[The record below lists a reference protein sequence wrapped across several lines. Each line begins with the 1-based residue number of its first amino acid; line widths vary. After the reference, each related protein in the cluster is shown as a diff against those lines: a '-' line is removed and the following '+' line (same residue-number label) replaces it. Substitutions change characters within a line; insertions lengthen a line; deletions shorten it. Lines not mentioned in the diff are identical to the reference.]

1 MDIKLKNF
9 TKDKKEWMWS
19 LGLVLCTEL
28 AILSRIFF
36 HYRKYEGFW
45 AASGILFYK
54 TASVVLLLASIL
66 LGIALLL
73 QLFRTDWKR
82 MPEEPDM
89 LRKIPVELFA
99 VTAIAGGWVL
109 YMTLAPEDYWF
120 TYTGWYYVPVVIWGK
135 FVLNTFWNTLLFV
148 VLLTLVL
155 IAFYGSLYLLYRR
168 FRKKT
173 WKKTSALYRAFVR
186 YQTATSL
193 ERKLRYS
200 HRTAWIAVA
209 VLTLGILLIAF
220 SEMRYVSPGKCAVMG
235 ILLLMLLLIYWRT
248 NISGKLLREI
258 GHLTEQI
265 HALFIGETPG
275 EAIRLPEK
283 SLLHPA
289 QEELEHID
297 ATISRSVEKQ
307 MQAER
312 LKVDLITNMSHDLKT
327 PLTSMVGYTDLLKKE
342 ELSQEARDYVDV
354 ISMKQEQLKNMIQD
368 LFDLSKATSGIQQ
381 LTLETLDMRRL
392 LEQTVGNMED
402 SIATSGL
409 TIRSR
414 FLEEPLLFV
423 GDNEKMYRVV
433 QNLLE
438 NALKYSLADTRIYL
452 EAGKEQGK
460 IWMEMKNIASYEM
473 DFAPEEIME
482 RFVRGDQ
489 SRTTEGHGLGLAI
502 ASSFVQNMKGTLEVK
517 VDGDMF
523 KVRLEF
529 PEAVKG
535 AEVEQRKDKETE
547 PGSES

>member
-1 MDIKLKNF
+1 MDTKLKSF
-9 TKDKKEWMWS
+9 RKDKREGLWC
-19 LGLVLCTEL
+19 LGVVLCTEMG
-28 AILSRIFF
+28 ILSGIFF
-36 HYRKYEGFW
+36 HYRKYENFW
-45 AASGILFYK
+45 SARGILFYK
-54 TASVVLLLASIL
+54 ITSVALLLAAIL
-66 LGIALLL
+66 SGIYLLWE
-73 QLFRTDWKR
+73 LFRIEWKR
-82 MPEEPDM
+82 MPEEPER
-89 LRKIPVELFA
+89 LEKIPLELLAITA
-99 VTAIAGGWVL
+99 VAGGWSVYL
-109 YMTLAPEDYWF
+109 SAASEDYWQ
-120 TYTGWYYVPVVIWGK
+120 TAAGWYYAPVVIWGK

-148 VLLTLVL
+148 ILLTLVL

-173 WKKTSALYRAFVR
+173 WKKTSAIYRAFVR

-193 ERKLRYS
+193 ERKLRHR

-209 VLTLGILLIAF
+209 VLTLGILFIAF
-220 SEMRYVSPGKCAVMG
+220 DEMRYASPERYALVGV
-235 ILLLMLLLIYWRT
+235 MLLIILIIYWRT
-248 NISGKLLREI
+248 NISGKLLRDI

-368 LFDLSKATSGIQQ
+368 LFDLSKATSGIQK
-381 LTLETLDMRRL
+381 LVLETLDMRRL
-392 LEQTVGNMED
+392 LEQTMGNMED
-402 SIATSGL
+402 SIMKSGL

-414 FLEEPLLFV
+414 FPEEPLLFV

-438 NALKYSLADTRIYL
+438 NALKYSLPDTRIYL
-452 EAGKEQGK
+452 EAGKAQGK

-502 ASSFVQNMKGTLEVK
+502 ASSFVQNMKGTLEIK

-529 PEAVKG
+529 PEAAKG
-535 AEVEQRKDKETE
+535 PESRMTAEN
-547 PGSES
+547 